1 MNLIPRVSGGGATCF
16 LWTCVLT
23 IHLGKT
29 KTGNS
34 QHPTS
39 RQTDHH
45 TDPLDPP
52 LMVDNMQSWTENY
65 DNRGPGTDNT
75 DTDNNSLGV
84 IAYIWSL
91 SCQPGSMEE
100 ESSNDSLG

>member
-1 MNLIPRVSGGGATCF
+1 MNLIPRVSGGGGATCF

-45 TDPLDPP
+45 RDPLDPP
-52 LMVDNMQSWTENY
+52 LSWWTTCSH
-65 DNRGPGTDNT
+65 GLGTVT
-75 DTDNNSLGV
+75 TGGLGLTTLTLTTIV
-84 IAYIWSL
+84 WA
-91 SCQPGSMEE
+91 
-100 ESSNDSLG
+100 

>member
-45 TDPLDPP
+45 RDPPP
-52 LMVDNMQSWTENY
+52 LMVDNMQSWTGNC
-65 DNRGPGTDNT
+65 DNRGPG
-75 DTDNNSLGV
+75 TDNNSLGV

>member
-45 TDPLDPP
+45 RDPLTTCSHG
-52 LMVDNMQSWTENY
+52 L
-65 DNRGPGTDNT
+65 GTVT
-75 DTDNNSLGV
+75 TGGLGLTTIV
-84 IAYIWSL
+84 WA
-91 SCQPGSMEE
+91 
-100 ESSNDSLG
+100 